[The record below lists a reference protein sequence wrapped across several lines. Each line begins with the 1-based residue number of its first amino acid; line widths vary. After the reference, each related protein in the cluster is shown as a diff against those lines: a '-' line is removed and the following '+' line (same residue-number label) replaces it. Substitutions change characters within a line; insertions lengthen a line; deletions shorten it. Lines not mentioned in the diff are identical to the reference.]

1 MPTMSREREFDRIK
15 QLGLRAID
23 NVLTF
28 GGTLAPRAQDI
39 AIIGSEEDLE
49 RKTTVFRCASM
60 FATLEQIALM
70 GLKTNG
76 SFDIGNSAGN
86 INYAGA
92 RIMGSA
98 IEPVR
103 RRLGLWFYDEVY
115 DLTYRRFFEIPRHV
129 REKIEDNLKQNGIP
143 ENRVSE
149 WTVTST
155 IHDVREESPVEQIV
169 KCIGSPAV
177 QFLAAGEHLDW
188 RLKTATVA
196 LAYLGIAAGLFLG
209 KKIEQT
215 EI

>member
-1 MPTMSREREFDRIK
+1 
-15 QLGLRAID
+15 
-23 NVLTF
+23 
-28 GGTLAPRAQDI
+28 
-39 AIIGSEEDLE
+39 
-49 RKTTVFRCASM
+49 M

-209 KKIEQT
+209 KKSNKLRFEWDTARTTVKQRKDFVLKEVASKMAEKWSKDNLKRYNNFIFSENLVRT
-215 EI
+215 AF